1 MYNRRGRQT
10 AHGRALASLGPRWQL
25 LDPAGQRPMSAT
37 SYPLITT
44 KIRTPR
50 LRQTHLRRERLLNH
64 LHNSIQNKLI
74 LIAAGAGYGKTSLL
88 IDYAHD
94 TDLPVC
100 WYSLDP
106 HDAHVPTFVEYLVE
120 SIRQR
125 FPQFGEPVRALLQA
139 HDGPPED
146 VEPFVR
152 VLINEIERTINTY
165 CVLIL
170 DDYHEVI
177 ESEPVNALVDGLLRY
192 LPEQC
197 HVILAS
203 RGIPRRLTLTRLAA
217 RQEVVGLGVEHLR
230 FTAEEIGALLR
241 SLGRPDLSEAQ
252 IETLAERSEGWI
264 TGVLLAAQASWTGT
278 THDILQLT
286 GATGGVFDF
295 MAEEILGRQ
304 SPEVQRFLKGSA
316 LYNEMTPP
324 LCDALLEITNSA
336 DLLRRLSE
344 ENLFTFPLD
353 AEGTWY
359 QYHQLFREFLVTK
372 LERDAP
378 DEYRRLCLRQAELLA
393 HRGNW
398 QRAIDGYIAAR
409 AYGEAADAIEIVA
422 QETFDAGNW
431 DALRTWIDALP
442 EEILAAHPRL
452 LVFRARLHVET
463 GAFGEASPLL
473 ERAYDVYR
481 ERREP
486 LGAARALI
494 QTATVQRLRGR
505 LRDAIHTSHEAL
517 GMVADRDALAA
528 ILAHRCI
535 GISQV
540 MLGQLSEGI
549 DALRR
554 ALALAETNAD
564 DVNAAH
570 VTHDLGSAEVMRGRL
585 VAARQYYHQAL
596 MYWRK
601 VGNASALASTL
612 QSLGVVHH
620 YLGQYTEAENRFE
633 EGLSKAREVAD
644 ARIEAYALASQG
656 DLYRDT
662 ARCEE
667 ALQRYELAL
676 QITSRA
682 QNDRLTI
689 YLLDAMG
696 NAHRLKGDLLR
707 ARQLLTEATDLVR
720 ADEMDYE
727 LGLCRLSEGALT
739 LAEGDRAGA
748 RPLLEEAR
756 DLLAGCEAR
765 RDLSR
770 SHLHLAAL
778 AHQEGDGAAMRANI
792 EAVARLT
799 AELGSHQVVVAEGLA
814 YPDVLRAA
822 DALGIAGLDLMRVR
836 IEMAQLAPS
845 AVPEVRVVAAARP
858 ALEFLALNGGQV
870 LKGGQLVTDWESAS
884 ARMLAFLFLSH
895 PQGLRRDRVIDLL
908 WPEVSQER
916 GNSLFHSTT
925 YRLRSALN
933 KDTIVHENGLYRI
946 NPAGAYRYDVGEFEH
961 LAEIGRG
968 SGEIAHQARVQA
980 IDLYHTPFLESFEEE
995 WCAEIR
1001 ESLQRAVVELLLL
1014 EARYLAEVGEAATA
1028 ESHYLRALAFD
1039 PYDERAHRGIMWC
1052 RAAGNDRAGAMRQ
1065 YRQCTHILVDELGV
1079 EPSLE
1084 TDDLYEAIV
1093 TGSAPPVPA

>member
-1 MYNRRGRQT
+1 MN
-10 AHGRALASLGPRWQL
+10 AP
-25 LDPAGQRPMSAT
+25 

-50 LRQTHLRRERLLNH
+50 LRQTHLRRERLLNY
-64 LHNSIQNKLI
+64 LHNSIHNKLI
-74 LIAAGAGYGKTSLL
+74 LVAAGAGYGKTSLL

-100 WYSLDP
+100 WYSLDT
-106 HDAHVPTFVEYLVE
+106 HDANVPTFVEYLVE

-125 FPQFGEPVRALLQA
+125 FPQFGEPVRALLRTHQ
-139 HDGPPED
+139 GPAED

-152 VLINEIERTINTY
+152 VLIHEIEHTINTY
-165 CVLIL
+165 FVLIL

-177 ESEPVNALVDGLLRY
+177 ESEPVNALIDGLLRY

-230 FTAEEIGALLR
+230 FTGDEIGALLR
-241 SLGRPDLSEAQ
+241 SLGRLDLSEEQ
-252 IETLAERSEGWI
+252 IATLAERSEGWI

-278 THDILQLT
+278 THDILQIT
-286 GATGGVFDF
+286 GATGGVFEF
-295 MAEEILGRQ
+295 MAAEILGRQ
-304 SPEVQRFLKGSA
+304 PPELQRFLKGSA
-316 LYNEMTPP
+316 LFGEMTPP

-372 LERDAP
+372 LEQDDPDA
-378 DEYRRLCLRQAELLA
+378 YRRLCLRQAELLA
-393 HRGNW
+393 NRGNW

-409 AYGEAADAIEIVA
+409 AHGEAADAIEIVA

-431 DALRTWIDALP
+431 DALRAWIDALP
-442 EEILAAHPRL
+442 EEILGAHPRL
-452 LVFRARLHVET
+452 LIFRARLHVET
-463 GAFGEASPLL
+463 GGFYEAAPLL
-473 ERAYDVYR
+473 ERAFNVYR
-481 ERREP
+481 ERGEP

-494 QTATVQRLRGR
+494 QMATLQRLRGR
-505 LRDAIHTSHEAL
+505 LRDAIETSREAL
-517 GMVADRDALAA
+517 QMVADRDALASV
-528 ILAHRCI
+528 LAHRCI

-540 MLGQLSEGI
+540 MQGHLSEGI
-549 DALRR
+549 GELRR
-554 ALALAETNAD
+554 ALALAESNTD
-564 DVNAAH
+564 DMNAAH

-585 VAARQYYHQAL
+585 AAARQYYHQAL

-620 YLGQYTEAENRFE
+620 YLGQYSEAENRFE
-633 EGLSKAREVAD
+633 EGLSKAREAAD

-662 ARCEE
+662 ARQDE
-667 ALQRYELAL
+667 ALERYDLAL
-676 QITSRA
+676 QITSRT
-682 QNDRLTI
+682 QDDRLTI

-696 NAHRLKGDLLR
+696 NAHRLKGDLGR
-707 ARQLLTEATDLVR
+707 ARQLLTEASDLVR

-727 LGLCRLSEGALT
+727 RGLCRLSEGT
-739 LAEGDRAGA
+739 LALVEGDQAHARAA
-748 RPLLEEAR
+748 LEEAR
-756 DLLAGCEAR
+756 ALLAGCEAR
-765 RDLSR
+765 RDLAR
-770 SHLHLAAL
+770 AYLHLASL
-778 AHQEGDGAAMRANI
+778 AHQEGDTAALRATL
-792 EAVARLT
+792 EEVARL
-799 AELGSHQVVVAEGLA
+799 AGELGSHQVVVAEGLA
-814 YPDVLRAA
+814 NPDMLRDAE
-822 DALGIAGLDLMRVR
+822 ALGIPGLDLMRVR
-836 IEMAQLAPS
+836 IEMAQLAPA
-845 AVPEVRVVAAARP
+845 AVPEVRAVAAARP

-916 GNSLFHSTT
+916 GNSLFHSTI
-925 YRLRSALN
+925 YRLRSALY

-946 NPAGAYRYDVGEFEH
+946 NPSAAYRYDVSEFER
-961 LAEIGRG
+961 LAQIGRE
-968 SGEIAHQARVQA
+968 SGDVAHQARVQA

-995 WCAEIR
+995 WCVEIR
-1001 ESLQRAVVELLLL
+1001 EALQRDVVELLLL
-1014 EARYLAEVGEAATA
+1014 EARYVAEEGETSGA
-1028 ESHYLRALAFD
+1028 ERHYLRALAFD
-1039 PYDERAHRGIMWC
+1039 AYDERAHRGIMWC
-1052 RAAGNDRAGAMRQ
+1052 RAANSDRAGALRQ
-1065 YRQCTHILVDELGV
+1065 YRECARILADELGV
-1079 EPSLE
+1079 EPSAE
-1084 TDDLYEAIV
+1084 TDDLYEAIIA
-1093 TGSAPPVPA
+1093 GSAPPVPA

>member
-1 MYNRRGRQT
+1 MGF
-10 AHGRALASLGPRWQL
+10 GLPDS
-25 LDPAGQRPMSAT
+25 AGQRPMST

-100 WYSLDP
+100 WYSLDA

-120 SIRQR
+120 SIQQR
-125 FPQFGEPVRALLQA
+125 FPQFGEPVRELLRA
-139 HDGPPED
+139 HGGPPED

-152 VLINEIERTINTY
+152 VLISEIEHTINTY
-165 CVLIL
+165 FVLIL

-192 LPEQC
+192 IPEQC

-230 FTAEEIGALLR
+230 FTADEIGALLR
-241 SLGRPDLSEAQ
+241 SLGRLDLSEAQ
-252 IETLAERSEGWI
+252 IATLAERSEGWI
-264 TGVLLAAQASWTGT
+264 TGVLLAAQASWSGA

-304 SPEVQRFLKGSA
+304 PPELQRFLKGSA
-316 LYNEMTPP
+316 LYNAMTPP

-372 LERDAP
+372 LEQDDPDA
-378 DEYRRLCLRQAELLA
+378 YRQLCLRQAELLA

-409 AYGEAADAIEIVA
+409 AHGEAADAIEIVA

-431 DALRTWIDALP
+431 DALRSWIDALP
-442 EEILAAHPRL
+442 GEILAAHPRL
-452 LVFRARLHVET
+452 LVFRAKLHVET
-463 GAFGEASPLL
+463 GALYEAAPLL
-473 ERAYDVYR
+473 ERAYSVYH
-481 ERREP
+481 ERGDS

-494 QTATVQRLRGR
+494 QTATLQRLRGR
-505 LRDAIHTSHEAL
+505 LRDAIQTSREAL
-517 GMVADRDALAA
+517 EMVAGSDALAS
-528 ILAHRCI
+528 ILARRCI
-535 GISQV
+535 GICQV
-540 MLGQLSEGI
+540 MLGHLSEGI
-549 DALRR
+549 DELRR
-554 ALALAETNAD
+554 ALTLAESSTD
-564 DVNAAH
+564 DMNAAH
-570 VTHDLGSAEVMRGRL
+570 VTHDLGSAEVMRGEL
-585 VAARQYYHQAL
+585 VSARQYYHQAL

-612 QSLGVVHH
+612 QCLGVVHH

-662 ARCEE
+662 ARQDD

-696 NAHRLKGDLLR
+696 NAHRLKGDLRR
-707 ARQLLTEATDLVR
+707 ARQFLTEAADLVR
-720 ADEMDYE
+720 ADEMDFE
-727 LGLCRLSEGALT
+727 LGLCRLSGGALA
-739 LAEGDRAGA
+739 LSEGEWASA

-765 RDLSR
+765 RDLAR
-770 SHLHLAAL
+770 AHLHLAAL
-778 AHQEGDGAAMRANI
+778 AHHEGDSAAMRADL
-792 EAVARLT
+792 EEVARLA

-814 YPDVLRAA
+814 HPDVLRGGE
-822 DALGIAGLDLMRVR
+822 ALGIAGLDLMRVR

-845 AVPEVRVVAAARP
+845 AVPEVRIVASARP

-908 WPEVSQER
+908 WPDVSQER

-925 YRLRSALN
+925 YRLRSALY

-946 NPAGAYRYDVGEFEH
+946 NPASAYRYDVSEFER
-961 LAEIGRG
+961 LVQIGRE
-968 SGEIAHQARVQA
+968 SGEVAHQARVHA

-1001 ESLQRAVVELLLL
+1001 QALQRDVVELLLR
-1014 EARYLAEVGEAATA
+1014 EARFVAAEGEAPSA
-1028 ESHYLRALAFD
+1028 ERHYLRALAFD
-1039 PYDERAHRGIMWC
+1039 AYDERAHRGIMWC

-1065 YRQCTHILVDELGV
+1065 YRECARILADELGV

-1084 TDDLYEAIV
+1084 TDGLYEAIV
-1093 TGSAPPVPA
+1093 AGGAPPVPV